1 MERRLIGIILGIASS
16 LVWPHVPSLALLLIL
31 GAAGILLA
39 KSQPLLSSVLIG
51 ISYCAALINM
61 QFNDIQYLKLQNSS
75 IVGTI
80 ISLPEQRKFNNRFF
94 FKLSEINTP
103 NITRKSGALLLVYWP
118 GSHQLMQGQQLKLTV
133 DIRPVH
139 GLANQGGFNYQKWL
153 LSQGI
158 VATARVSHGVIINPK
173 PQIRASLVV
182 ELTRQV
188 ADLKHGHLIRALA
201 VADKSGFSRPDWQ
214 LLRATGT
221 SHLFAI
227 SGLHLAI
234 VFGLSFSLIRLVL
247 SSCLALTYH
256 QRLVVMTISALLVAF
271 CYSYL
276 AGFSLPTVR
285 ALVMLS
291 VLAVVGLLGQ
301 RMSLAQL
308 LIYSLAAILVFDP
321 LSVLSLSFWLSFG
334 AVLFLM
340 ILVFIVLKPLPTTK
354 SRFHRFGHKTVAL
367 AQIQL
372 WLFGAMCGL
381 QLVFFA
387 GFSWV
392 APLANLVAVPAISL
406 LVLPIIILGLL
417 ALILLPEFSVA
428 RFLFEIADNLLELVF
443 QYLGW
448 LANWP
453 DAWVASSKIQYWL
466 FFIVLLVVWLNLTL
480 INTRRW
486 RIGAALAVLLL
497 TSGAVIS
504 WPTRQPAW
512 SVHFLDVGQGNAAVV
527 IRDGR
532 AIVLDTGKSR
542 TNSSISNL
550 VILPFLQ
557 HQAINQLDYVI
568 LSHQDND
575 HAGGWR
581 ELISHFP
588 TAKIIS
594 NWANKPREQGVT
606 HCVKLQNKPLLW
618 QGLTLSFAMA
628 PPKLARNENDR
639 SCVTKVSDNTHGV
652 LFPGDISRKIEHYL
666 QLQSAKRWQS
676 DILVVPHHGSKTS
689 SSLAFINFIAPQIAV
704 VSAGRFN
711 QWYFPKAAVL
721 EHYNHAG
728 VQMVNTAK
736 EGQISVFFYRD
747 GSYELKRYR
756 TEISPFWYNKYR
768 SE

>member
-16 LVWPHVPSLALLLIL
+16 LVWPHVPSLATLLIL
-31 GAAGILLA
+31 GAAGLLLA

-75 IVGTI
+75 IIGTI

-103 NITRKSGALLLVYWP
+103 HITRKSAALLLVYWP
-118 GSHQLMQGQQLKLTV
+118 GSHQLMQGQQLKLTI

-158 VATARVSHGVIINPK
+158 VATARVSNGVIINPK
-173 PQIRASLVV
+173 SQIRASLVV

-188 ADLKHGHLIRALA
+188 TDLSHGHLIRALA
-201 VADKSGFSRPDWQ
+201 LADKSGFSRPDWQ
-214 LLRATGT
+214 LLTATGT

-234 VFGLSFSLIRLVL
+234 VFGLSFSLMRLAL
-247 SSCLALTYH
+247 SWSRALTYH

-291 VLAVVGLLGQ
+291 VLSVVGLLGQ
-301 RMSLAQL
+301 RMSLVQL
-308 LIYSLAAILVFDP
+308 FIYSLATILVFDP
-321 LSVLSLSFWLSFG
+321 LSVLALGFWLSFG
-334 AVLFLM
+334 AVFFLM
-340 ILVFIVLKPLPTTK
+340 ILVFIVIKPIPTTK
-354 SRFHRFGHKTVAL
+354 SRFHRFGHKVVAL
-367 AQIQL
+367 AQMQL

-406 LVLPIIILGLL
+406 LVLPVIILGLL
-417 ALILLPEFSVA
+417 VLILLPEFA
-428 RFLFEIADNLLELVF
+428 LAGFLFEIADNLLELVF
-443 QYLGW
+443 KYLGW

-466 FFIVLLVVWLNLTL
+466 FFIVLLAVLLNLTL
-480 INTRRW
+480 INTPRW
-486 RIGAALAVLLL
+486 RIGAALASLLL
-497 TSGAVIS
+497 TSGAVTL
-504 WPTRQPAW
+504 WPTQQPAW

-527 IRDGR
+527 IRNGR

-542 TNSSISNL
+542 TSSISNL

-588 TAKIIS
+588 AAKIIS
-594 NWANKPREQGVT
+594 NWPNKPRQQGVT
-606 HCVKLQNKPLLW
+606 HCAKLQNKPLLW
-618 QGLTLSFAMA
+618 QGLTLSFVMA
-628 PPKLARNENDR
+628 PPRLARNENDR
-639 SCVTKVSDNTHGV
+639 SCVTKVADNAHAV
-652 LFPGDISRKIEHYL
+652 LFPGDISRKIENYL
-666 QLQSAKRWQS
+666 QLQSAQRWQS

-711 QWYFPKAAVL
+711 QWNFPKPEVL
-721 EHYNHAG
+721 EHYNRAG
-728 VQMVNTAK
+728 VKMVNTATD
-736 EGQISVFFYRD
+736 GQISVFFYSD